1 MPSRLRVPLGWVL
14 GLALFYFA
22 RPTVE
27 SLALGLPLLVIGES
41 IRVWASGHIEKTKS
55 LAMGGPYAH
64 SRNPLYVGSVL
75 LAVGFAVAAAS
86 PSVALAVLVY
96 FAAFYPSVMKEE
108 ADFLRRKFPE
118 EYSAWERDVPV
129 FLPRVGPAGPR
140 TSRFSWD
147 RVTLNKE
154 WRTVA
159 ALPLVALLL
168 LARGA
173 LPY

>member
-1 MPSRLRVPLGWVL
+1 MVL
-14 GLALFYFA
+14 L
-22 RPTVE
+22 
-27 SLALGLPLLVIGES
+27 GES

-75 LAVGFAVAAAS
+75 LAVGFAIAAAS
-86 PSVALAVLVY
+86 PWVALGVVAY

-118 EYSAWERDVPV
+118 EYSAWERSVPV
-129 FLPRVGPAGPR
+129 FLPRVVPAGPR
-140 TSRFSWD
+140 TSRFSWS
-147 RVTLNKE
+147 RVALNKE

-159 ALPLVALLL
+159 ALPAVALLL

-173 LPY
+173 LPF